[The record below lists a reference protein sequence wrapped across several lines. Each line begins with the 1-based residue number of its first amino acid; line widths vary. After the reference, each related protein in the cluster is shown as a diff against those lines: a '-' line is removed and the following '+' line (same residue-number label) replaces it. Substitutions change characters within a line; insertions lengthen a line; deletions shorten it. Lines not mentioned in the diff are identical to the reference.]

1 MAARLLLMGGHEFD
15 QLDGNEVLS
24 DQILELSGVESPK
37 VCLLPTAS
45 GDPDH
50 QIARFRRSFGGR
62 GAEAT
67 DISLF
72 RLGQNPIDL
81 REHLLGQDVIYVGG
95 GSLVNLVA
103 VWGPHGVY
111 DLLREALGR
120 DILICGQ
127 SAGAICW
134 FEQGITTSSGVPA
147 LADGFGHLPGSLCVH
162 YHADPARRMAYLEAV
177 ATGTPAGY
185 GADDQTALLFEDGEL
200 TRLVLRAKRG
210 RYMEGATRRATAR
223 ARSSTRSRSKTSPA
237 SPGSRWGAAVSTTF
251 ARSAAGET
259 IPASAAAARKAL
271 QGRASRSRRS

>member
-15 QLDGNEVLS
+15 QLDGNEVLT
-24 DQILELSGVESPK
+24 DLILELSGLESPK

-45 GDPDH
+45 GDPYH

-200 TRLVLRAKRG
+200 
-210 RYMEGATRRATAR
+210 
-223 ARSSTRSRSKTSPA
+223 ARSFSARKGAGIWRVDAAGDGSSAVEHPLKVEDISREPGVAVGRSSIEDFRA
-237 SPGSRWGAAVSTTF
+237 LSRWRNDSG
-251 ARSAAGET
+251 
-259 IPASAAAARKAL
+259 L
-271 QGRASRSRRS
+271 SRRR